1 MKRTVA
7 LCLVVSLAAVG
18 RLRADDE
25 ADHEALRKIRRVYE
39 QAVAEDKV
47 ELLVPYLDPQFT
59 AVMLTGELVVG
70 ADGMRAYW
78 RKIKDLMGPGGRYT
92 VTVEPDLSTLMGD
105 VALAKGTTSD
115 VVVTDQGEYRF
126 KSQWTGVCR
135 RVDGQWKVLRIQGSM
150 DPVGNPFVKKALSR
164 SAAWSG
170 GGGLG
175 IGSVVGLAAGVLL
188 RRRGSKTAS

>member
-1 MKRTVA
+1 MTRTVA
-7 LCLVVSLAAVG
+7 LCLMVSVVALG
-18 RLRADDE
+18 RLDADDE

-39 QAVAEDKV
+39 QAVAEDNV
-47 ELLVPYLDPQFT
+47 ELLVPHLDPQFT

-70 ADGMRAYW
+70 ADGMRGYW
-78 RKIKDLMGPGGRYT
+78 RRIKDLMGPGGRYT
-92 VTVEPDLSTLMGD
+92 VTVEPDLSTLLGD

-115 VVVTDQGEYRF
+115 VVATDQGEYRF
-126 KSQWTGVCR
+126 KSQWTAVCR

-150 DPVGNPFVKKALSR
+150 DPVGNPFVKKALTR
-164 SAAWSG
+164 SAVWSG

-175 IGSVVGLAAGVLL
+175 VGSVVGLLAGVVL